1 MYKYTY
7 NYYTLFYVFCAITN
21 KTNLK
26 YAEGTGCNVFYN
38 NSVVF
43 IHLNASGVTAA
54 NDEIITKIVLP
65 EGIGVKLYR
74 AVWILTNLMGSNWI
88 PTNEAIYL
96 SFGDAHTLKSPAF
109 RVKSG
114 SVSNATIAG
123 TYVFPRDLFDIT

>member
-1 MYKYTY
+1 MNKYTY

-43 IHLNASGVTAA
+43 IHLNVSGITAA

-65 EGIGVKLYR
+65 DGISVKLYR
-74 AVWILTNLMGSNWI
+74 PVWILANLMGSNWI